1 MIRKKYFSMLAG
13 ATFSS
18 IINALLIIVDSIIC
32 GLMLGEDAVTA
43 IGIVSP
49 IYNLGVFIA
58 MILSLGIPIL
68 YSREVGNFRRKEADR
83 VFGTGLLTTII
94 GGVLIFAL
102 MTVFRDAYLQQYDPS
117 EELLL
122 LSRDYFR
129 WIRFELL
136 LMPVAEVMYEMVFND
151 GDEVCTLIVSIVETG
166 SNIILSVL
174 FCRIM
179 GIGGVALASF
189 IAVCLRLLICMTH
202 LLKKSNTLRL
212 NLCFA
217 PSVFLQSCTLSL
229 DDASSYLSLAAFAAV
244 LDKFVAWRFGS
255 DMLIMAALILTI
267 QELALVFD
275 GVGEAISPIITIYL
289 SEDCYAG
296 VRKVWKLAFKTAMIE
311 GIALT
316 VMLIVFS
323 GWIPV
328 LLGITDPALRY
339 IASRGIVLMSFGMI
353 GISFMYLLA
362 SYYLLLDEILLSVS
376 LSILSD
382 AISPIL
388 FMLIGGML
396 FGIPGVFMG
405 ISVGSLMACFI
416 ALLFVS
422 LRYGREN
429 LPLMLADSEQGVKS
443 YVFDLKIDPEGI
455 VKARDRAEQ
464 ILFENN
470 IDKKTVLRSML
481 LIEEILML
489 IYDKSREEK
498 IAGECVITISTE
510 SISVIIRSDGEEL
523 DVAED
528 GEMRVSSLRSYI
540 LPTLINKWTQGE
552 KQKHM
557 MGVSFNRDGFS
568 LYLKT
573 GEVRPV
579 SEC

>member
-18 IINALLIIVDSIIC
+18 VINALLIIVDSIIC

-94 GGVLIFAL
+94 GGILIFAL

-212 NLCFA
+212 NLYFA

-296 VRKVWKLAFKTAMIE
+296 VRKVGKLAFKTAMIE

-316 VMLIVFS
+316 VILIVSS

-339 IASRGIVLMSFGMI
+339 IASRGIILMSFGMI

-429 LPLMLADSEQGVKS
+429 LPLMLADNEQGVKS
-443 YVFDLKIDPEGI
+443 YVFDLEIDPEGV

-470 IDKKTVLRSML
+470 IDKKTVLHSML

-489 IYDKSREEK
+489 IYDKGGEEK
-498 IAGECVITISTE
+498 ANGECVITVFPE
-510 SISVIIRSDGEEL
+510 SISVIIRNDGEEL
-523 DVAED
+523 DVADD
-528 GEMRVSSLRSYI
+528 GEMRVASLRSYI
-540 LPTLINKWTQGE
+540 LPTLINKWAQGE

-568 LYLKT
+568 LDLKT

-579 SEC
+579 SE

>member
-94 GGVLIFAL
+94 GGILIFAL

-212 NLCFA
+212 NLYFA

-296 VRKVWKLAFKTAMIE
+296 VRKVGKLAFKTAMIE

-316 VMLIVFS
+316 VILIVSS

-339 IASRGIVLMSFGMI
+339 IASRGIILMSFGMI

-429 LPLMLADSEQGVKS
+429 LPLMLADNEQGVKS
-443 YVFDLKIDPEGI
+443 YVFDLEIDPEGV

-470 IDKKTVLRSML
+470 IDKKTVLHSML

-489 IYDKSREEK
+489 IYDKGGEEK
-498 IAGECVITISTE
+498 ANGECVITVFPE
-510 SISVIIRSDGEEL
+510 SISVIIRNDGEEL
-523 DVAED
+523 DVADD
-528 GEMRVSSLRSYI
+528 GEMRVASLRSYI
-540 LPTLINKWTQGE
+540 LPTLINKWAQGE

-568 LYLKT
+568 LDLKT

-579 SEC
+579 SE

>member
-1 MIRKKYFSMLAG
+1 MIRKKFFSMLAG

-18 IINALLIIVDSIIC
+18 VINALLIIVDSIIC

-94 GGVLIFAL
+94 GGILIFAL

-212 NLCFA
+212 NLYFA

-296 VRKVWKLAFKTAMIE
+296 VRKVGKLAFKTAMIE

-316 VMLIVFS
+316 VILIVSS

-339 IASRGIVLMSFGMI
+339 IASRGIILMSFGMI

-429 LPLMLADSEQGVKS
+429 LPLMLADNEQGVKS
-443 YVFDLKIDPEGI
+443 YVFDLEIDPEGV

-470 IDKKTVLRSML
+470 IDKKTVLHSML

-489 IYDKSREEK
+489 IYDKGGEEK
-498 IAGECVITISTE
+498 ANGECVITVFPE
-510 SISVIIRSDGEEL
+510 SISVIIRNDGEEL
-523 DVAED
+523 DVADD
-528 GEMRVSSLRSYI
+528 GEMRVASLRSYI
-540 LPTLINKWTQGE
+540 LPTLINKWAQGE

-568 LYLKT
+568 LDLKT

-579 SEC
+579 SE